1 MKIMLDENAIMPVRA
16 LPGDAGLDIMT
27 PITFVVPPDKWKIVD
42 TGVHVLI
49 PYGFVGLLTSKS
61 GLMAKGI
68 TTAGTID
75 NGYTGSIRAVVY
87 NHSDKPMVFE
97 RGQKITQLVVMPI
110 LLPYLETVDSM
121 PATERGDNGFGST
134 GV

>member
-27 PITFVVPPDKWKIVD
+27 PITFAVPANQQKIVD

-75 NGYTGSIRAVVY
+75 NGYTGSIKAVVY
-87 NHSDKPMVFE
+87 NHSNKPIVFE
-97 RGQKITQLVVMPI
+97 RGQKITQLVVLPI
-110 LLPYLETVDSM
+110 LLPYLETVDSL
-121 PATERGDNGFGST
+121 PDTERGSNGFGST
-134 GV
+134 GK